1 MIARHSLLWI
11 CFLLLILAGV
21 GCQSLN
27 AVEPVEPVERSPEEA
42 QKLWLQGQEA
52 MRQGQPKEAIRYYE
66 QSLAA
71 DGEMKRN
78 HLSIASAYVE
88 QDNPVAA
95 ESHLAKYLAAYPE
108 HTLVRGLYADLLM
121 RLGKLSEARRQ
132 YERYIAEIQERPELC
147 GKLVRCHSRLMEI
160 AEAEGDA
167 YAEHLQRGIGLYLL
181 ATERGK
187 LPNADEGTLSVESLL
202 CKAAGELGQARSLRK
217 DEARPS
223 WYLYEV
229 WSRLGQSQPAL
240 RHLREASTATAF
252 TYLSPAEKRGLA
264 EASDR
269 CQITSPK

>member
-1 MIARHSLLWI
+1 MTARRASLFLGL
-11 CFLLLILAGV
+11 LLLILPGL

-27 AVEPVEPVERSPEEA
+27 AVEPVEDRSPDEA

-78 HLSIASAYVE
+78 HLSIASAYVA
-88 QDNPVAA
+88 QDDPAAA
-95 ESHLAKYLAAYPE
+95 EPHLAKYLAAYPD
-108 HTLVRGLYADLLM
+108 HAVVRGLYADLLI
-121 RLGKLSEARRQ
+121 RLGKMGEARPQ
-132 YERYIAEIQERPELC
+132 FERYIADIQQRPELS

-160 AEAEGDA
+160 AESEGDE
-167 YAEHLQRGIGLYLL
+167 YSEHLQRGIGLVLL
-181 ATERGK
+181 ARERAK
-187 LPNADEGTLSVESLL
+187 LPDADEGELSVESLL
-202 CKAAGELGQARSLRK
+202 CKAAGELGHARSLRK
-217 DEARPS
+217 NEARPS

-240 RHLREASTATAF
+240 RHLREARAASAF

-264 EASDR
+264 EACDH
-269 CQITSPK
+269 CQATSPK